1 MFEKI
6 CFFEEN
12 FLRIPPLQ
20 NDDEI
25 LIGIPPLQKPKKCLK
40 GGVSLV
46 NPADIR
52 TETEPKIPIRNRK
65 TEILSETIR
74 NVHL

>member
-6 CFFEEN
+6 CFFWRK
-12 FLRIPPLQ
+12 FSKDTPLQ

-25 LIGIPPLQKPKKCLK
+25 LIGIPPPSKTQKVFE

-46 NPADIR
+46 NPADIAA
-52 TETEPKIPIRNRK
+52 KMWQK
-65 TEILSETIR
+65 HDL
-74 NVHL
+74 HLIYSYSDLKK